1 MMPAGATALEIPSDR
16 PAFYDSFKAFGVP
29 VAATA
34 ARLVTPLSEVRMS
47 PPDMM
52 YLKTLGVR
60 APSTAVAVQ
69 VRVLTPP
76 FDRHSSSHS
85 RPTSISVYMPP
96 PPPEG
101 VYFAKRFAYVY
112 ITPATAPCRADPG
125 AFIRLVFRTLALDL
139 PQTFELLPAGHGA
152 DATMRFRTPDDREA
166 AMRRQ
171 PFELDGATVMLVRE
185 GETSNVKRVSYDYI
199 AHVALR
205 DYPVE
210 QRTEEHIATNCNQFG
225 FLREV
230 DPACFAA
237 PDLATVH
244 VVLQLEHPREI
255 PHQVRIGYFNG
266 SKNVVPVEVVAVWDR
281 AHSYDADG
289 QYVRLFQAPAA
300 AA

>member
-1 MMPAGATALEIPSDR
+1 MVHFTNC
-16 PAFYDSFKAFGVP
+16 
-29 VAATA
+29 
-34 ARLVTPLSEVRMS
+34 
-47 PPDMM
+47 
-52 YLKTLGVR
+52 
-60 APSTAVAVQ
+60 
-69 VRVLTPP
+69 
-76 FDRHSSSHS
+76 
-85 RPTSISVYMPP
+85 
-96 PPPEG
+96 
-101 VYFAKRFAYVY
+101 FAYAY

-125 AFIRLVFRTLALDL
+125 AFIRAAFSAQAPDL
-139 PQTFELLPAGHGA
+139 PQDFELLPPGHGA
-152 DATMRFRTPDDREA
+152 DATVRFRTPDDREE

-171 PFELDGATVMLVRE
+171 PFELDGATVKLVRE
-185 GETSNVKRVSYDYI
+185 GETGNVKRVSYDYI

-210 QRTEEHIATNCNQFG
+210 QRTEEDIAANCCRFG

-255 PHQVRIGYFNG
+255 PHQVRIGYFDG
-266 SKNVVPVEVVAVWDR
+266 TKNVVPVEVVAVWDR
-281 AHSYDADG
+281 AHSYGADG

>member
-1 MMPAGATALEIPSDR
+1 
-16 PAFYDSFKAFGVP
+16 
-29 VAATA
+29 
-34 ARLVTPLSEVRMS
+34 
-47 PPDMM
+47 
-52 YLKTLGVR
+52 
-60 APSTAVAVQ
+60 
-69 VRVLTPP
+69 
-76 FDRHSSSHS
+76 
-85 RPTSISVYMPP
+85 
-96 PPPEG
+96 

-139 PQTFELLPAGHGA
+139 PQTFELLPPGHGA
-152 DATMRFRTPDDREA
+152 DATLRFRTPDDREA

-205 DYPVE
+205 NYPVE